1 MADPRRPAGSS
12 VLAGSCILIA
22 AAGLAGPAAAAGTTA
37 VLDAL
42 QPHRA
47 VYDMRLGDVEDGA
60 NVRAITGRIVTEF
73 TGSTCDGFSTT
84 FRFVSRIDDQSGG
97 SRVTDLRTTSYETG
111 DGTTFQFVTQNYTDR
126 KLAEETKGVATREG
140 DEMIVDLVKPA
151 ARQVTLD
158 GKALFPTNHIAGVIG
173 AAEDGRSIFEAPL
186 YDGGD
191 KGDKTTLTT
200 AVIGKAI
207 AGDDVA
213 GEDDAATVAKIGG
226 GPRWPVRLSYFE
238 MDAPQGE
245 QTPMYEL
252 SFLIYANGITRRLE
266 LDYGEFT
273 IIGKLASIEMLER
286 QPCKSE

>member
-1 MADPRRPAGSS
+1 MPDPRR
-12 VLAGSCILIA
+12 LAGPCILVL
-22 AAGLAGPAAAAGTTA
+22 AAGLAGPAAAGTA
-37 VLDAL
+37 EVLDAL

-73 TGSTCDGFSTT
+73 SGSSCDGFSTT

-97 SRVTDLRTTSYETG
+97 SRVTDLRTTSYEAG
-111 DGTTFQFVTQNYTDR
+111 DGTSFQFVTQNYTDR
-126 KLAEETKGVATREG
+126 KLAEETKGVATRDG
-140 DEMIVDLVKPA
+140 DKIVVDLVKPA
-151 ARQVTLD
+151 NRQVTLD
-158 GKALFPTNHIAGVIG
+158 GKALFPTNHIAGVID
-173 AAEDGRSIFEAPL
+173 AAEQGRSIFEAPL

-191 KGDKTTLTT
+191 KGDKSTLTT
-200 AVIGKAI
+200 AVIGKAV
-207 AGDDVA
+207 AGDDTAGDDDVA
-213 GEDDAATVAKIGG
+213 AVAKIGG
-226 GPRWPVRLSYFE
+226 GPRWPVRLSYFD

-273 IIGKLASIEMLER
+273 IIGKLASVELLER
-286 QPCKSE
+286 QPCKGD

>member
-1 MADPRRPAGSS
+1 MPDPRR
-12 VLAGSCILIA
+12 LAGPCILVL
-22 AAGLAGPAAAAGTTA
+22 AAGLAGPAAAGTA
-37 VLDAL
+37 EVLDAL

-73 TGSTCDGFSTT
+73 SGSSCDGFSTT

-97 SRVTDLRTTSYETG
+97 SRVTDLRTTSYEAG
-111 DGTTFQFVTQNYTDR
+111 DGTSFQFVTQNYTDR
-126 KLAEETKGVATREG
+126 KLAEETKGVATRDG
-140 DEMIVDLVKPA
+140 DKIVVDLVKPA
-151 ARQVTLD
+151 NRQVTLD
-158 GKALFPTNHIAGVIG
+158 GKALFPTNHIAGVID
-173 AAEDGRSIFEAPL
+173 AAEQGRSIFEAPL

-191 KGDKTTLTT
+191 KGDKSTLTT
-200 AVIGKAI
+200 AVIGKAV
-207 AGDDVA
+207 AGDDTA
-213 GEDDAATVAKIGG
+213 GDDDAAAVAKIGG
-226 GPRWPVRLSYFE
+226 GPRWPVRLSYFD

-273 IIGKLASIEMLER
+273 IVGKLASVELLER
-286 QPCKSE
+286 QPCKGD

>member
-1 MADPRRPAGSS
+1 MPDPRR
-12 VLAGSCILIA
+12 LAGPCILVL
-22 AAGLAGPAAAAGTTA
+22 AAGLAGPAAAGTA
-37 VLDAL
+37 EVLDAL

-73 TGSTCDGFSTT
+73 SGSSCDGFSTT

-97 SRVTDLRTTSYETG
+97 SRVTDLRTTSYEAG
-111 DGTTFQFVTQNYTDR
+111 DGASFQFVTQNYTDR
-126 KLAEETKGVATREG
+126 KLAEETKGVATRDG
-140 DEMIVDLVKPA
+140 DKIVVDLVKPA
-151 ARQVTLD
+151 NRQVTLD
-158 GKALFPTNHIAGVIG
+158 GKALFPTNHIAGVID
-173 AAEDGRSIFEAPL
+173 AAEQGRSIFEAPL

-191 KGDKTTLTT
+191 KGDKSTLTT
-200 AVIGKAI
+200 AVIGKAV
-207 AGDDVA
+207 AGDDTA
-213 GEDDAATVAKIGG
+213 GDDDAAAVAKIGG
-226 GPRWPVRLSYFE
+226 GPRWPVRLSYFD

-273 IIGKLASIEMLER
+273 IVGKLASVELLER
-286 QPCKSE
+286 QPCKGD